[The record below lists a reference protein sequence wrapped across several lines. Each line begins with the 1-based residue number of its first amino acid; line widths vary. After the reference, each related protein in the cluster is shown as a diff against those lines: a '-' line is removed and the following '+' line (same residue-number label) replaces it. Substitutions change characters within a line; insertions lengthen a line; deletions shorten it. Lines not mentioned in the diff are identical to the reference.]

1 MAPVA
6 VSEPSM
12 ADRKTIL
19 VVGLG
24 MVGIAFIEKILA
36 LDDENRYRIVTC
48 GEETHLAY
56 NRVALTEYFQH
67 RSVEE
72 LYLNSPAWY
81 AEQDPERF
89 TFHVGEQVT
98 KLDHQAQCATTSK
111 HRIIPYD
118 VCVLA
123 TGSEASVP
131 PYITP
136 ETSPKTRGIFVYR
149 SIADLDAMLAYSD
162 RPNVMKAVVVGGGLL
177 GLEAAK
183 ALYDLPA
190 IPDVAIIN
198 RQAYPLSRQLDSEAG
213 EMVLRKIEGMGV
225 KVITKVNVANITT
238 KKIPETEIES
248 DGKSEVMT
256 GFDLVDGTHVECDL
270 AVFAIGIKSRDDLA
284 RSANI
289 ECHSRGGVIVND
301 DLSTSAP
308 NVYAIGECTSW
319 KGNTYGLIAP
329 GVEMADILSFNL
341 TQTHNGTHKPRK
353 MNDPDLST
361 KLKLM
366 GVDVASFGDFFADK
380 RMQERMKAEESES
393 KVKEISQEESNG
405 KPPVW
410 ELNTSNAPSLKVENG
425 NRVSLTS
432 NGAKSSNGKRIHRH
446 RNMRDEPIKCLTYKD
461 PFSSVYK
468 KYIFSANGKYLLGGM
483 MIGDTSDYVKLVA
496 IVKKK
501 KALDVPPS
509 QFIIGASKG
518 GDEDGADLDD
528 DTQICSCHNVTKGQV
543 VDAVKNGVDNIGDIK
558 LKTKAGTGC
567 GGCIPLVTNIFKAEM
582 KKAGKETNNNLCVH
596 FPMSRTDLFNI
607 VKIKQLKTFNEIA
620 AVVSPIPKCVGC
632 ETCKPAIGSIL
643 SSLYNEHVMDPP
655 HHQLQDTNDRYLAN
669 IQRNGTFSVIPRVA
683 GGEVSSSQAK
693 GGGADDQGMATD
705 YAGRTHYNL
714 YTKIT
719 GGQRIDMFGAQK
731 QDLPDIWEEL
741 VNAGFES
748 GHAYGKSLRTVKS
761 CVGTSWCRYGVG
773 DSVGLAIQLEER
785 YKGVRSPHKIKG
797 GVSGCIREC
806 AEAQSKDFGLI
817 ATDKGWNV
825 YLAGNGGSNPRHATL
840 FATDVPP
847 SKVVRIIDRFLMF
860 YIRTAD
866 KLMRTA
872 RWIEQ
877 FEGGI
882 EKLKKIIL
890 EDELGVCADL
900 DREMD
905 ALVGTYQCEWTTVV
919 KNPERRKQFRQ
930 FINSDERQSQIEPII
945 ERGQTRPAD
954 WPKEFPPVKFNESD
968 IPSPKSQWSWQPLAK
983 TSDMRPT
990 PAGTTSAVAKYGDTQ
1005 IAIFHVPGRGY
1016 FATQQMCPHK
1026 RAFVLDHGIVGD
1038 DANGNLYVSCPLHK
1052 RNYGLKGGNCSSDPE
1067 MKILTFD
1074 AREEDGVISVLL
1086 PDSDALDSVIGTS
1099 KWMVRQ
1105 ATAQVYGKGSAGMIE
1120 IIGPDGRVA
1129 PEIAKAA
1136 CAGGSSCGD
1145 SKLEW

>member
-6 VSEPSM
+6 VYEQSPT
-12 ADRKTIL
+12 DRKTIL

-36 LDDENRYRIVTC
+36 LDEEKRYRIVTC
-48 GEETHLAY
+48 GEERHLAY

-98 KLDHQAQCATTSK
+98 KLDYHAQCAKTSK
-111 HRIIPYD
+111 NRIIPYD
-118 VCVLA
+118 LCILA
-123 TGSEASVP
+123 TGSEASLP
-131 PYITP
+131 PYVTP

-162 RPNVMKAVVVGGGLL
+162 RPEVKKAVVVGGGLL

-225 KVITKVNVANITT
+225 KVITKVNVTNITT
-238 KKIPETEIES
+238 EKIPEAEIEY

-256 GFDLVDGTHVECDL
+256 GFDLADGTRVECDL

-289 ECHSRGGVIVND
+289 ECHPRGGVIVND

-341 TQTHNGTHKPRK
+341 TQTYNGAHKPRK

-366 GVDVASFGDFFADK
+366 GVDVASFGDFFADQ
-380 RMQERMKAEESES
+380 RMQERMKAEEVEKD
-393 KVKEISQEESNG
+393 KVKQTARSESNG
-405 KPPVW
+405 KAPVW
-410 ELNTSNAPSLKVENG
+410 ELSTSNTPSLKVENG
-425 NRVSLTS
+425 DRVSLAS
-432 NGAKSSNGKRIHRH
+432 NGNQKPANGRRIHRH

-468 KYIFSANGKYLLGGM
+468 KYIFSADGKYLLGGM

-509 QFIIGASKG
+509 QFIVGASKG
-518 GDEDGADLDD
+518 GDDDGADLDD

-596 FPMSRTDLFNI
+596 FPMSRTDLFNV
-607 VKIKQLKTFNEIA
+607 VKIKQLKTFNEIVDA
-620 AVVSPIPKCVGC
+620 ISPIPKCVGC
-632 ETCKPAIGSIL
+632 ETCKPVIGSIL
-643 SSLYNEHVMDPP
+643 SSLYNEHIMDAP

-683 GGEVSSSQAK
+683 GGEITPDGLIVIGQIAK
-693 GGGADDQGMATD
+693 K
-705 YAGRTHYNL
+705 YNL

-731 QDLPDIWEEL
+731 QDLPDIWEQL
-741 VNAGFES
+741 VDAGFES

-761 CVGTSWCRYGVG
+761 CVGTTWCRYGVG

-817 ATDKGWNV
+817 ATDKGWNI
-825 YLAGNGGSNPRHATL
+825 YLAGNGGSTPRHATL

-877 FEGGI
+877 FEGGV

-890 EDELGVCADL
+890 DDELGICADL

-930 FINSDERQSQIEPII
+930 FVNSDERQPQIEPIV

-968 IPSPKSQWSWQPLAK
+968 ISSPKSQWTWQPLVK
-983 TSDMRPT
+983 TSDMNPT
-990 PAGTTSAVAKYGDTQ
+990 SAGTTSAVAKYGDTQ
-1005 IAIFHVPGRGY
+1005 LAIFNVPGRGY

-1026 RAFVLDHGIVGD
+1026 RAFVLDHGIIGD
-1038 DANGNLYVSCPLHK
+1038 DANGNLHVSCPLHK
-1052 RNYGLKGGNCSSDPE
+1052 RNFGLKGGNCSNDPE

-1074 AREEDGVISVLL
+1074 AQEKDGMISVLL

-1129 PEIAKAA
+1129 PEIPQAG
-1136 CAGGSSCGD
+1136 CVGGSSCGD

>member
-6 VSEPSM
+6 FEDVPVM
-12 ADRKTIL
+12 DRKTIV

-24 MVGIAFIEKILA
+24 MVGIAFIEKMLA
-36 LDDENRYRIVTC
+36 LDEQKRYRIVTC
-48 GEETHLAY
+48 GEEVHLAY
-56 NRVALTEYFQH
+56 N
-67 RSVEE
+67 
-72 LYLNSPAWY
+72 
-81 AEQDPERF
+81 
-89 TFHVGEQVT
+89 
-98 KLDHQAQCATTSK
+98 
-111 HRIIPYD
+111 
-118 VCVLA
+118 
-123 TGSEASVP
+123 
-131 PYITP
+131 
-136 ETSPKTRGIFVYR
+136 RGIFVYR
-149 SIADLDAMLAYSD
+149 NIADLDAMLAFSE
-162 RPNVMKAVVVGGGLL
+162 RPEVTKAVVVGGGLL

-190 IPDVAIIN
+190 VPDVSIVN
-198 RQAYPLSRQLDSEAG
+198 RQAFPLSRQLDGEAG
-213 EMVLRKIEGMGV
+213 EMVLRKIEAMGV
-225 KVITKVNVANITT
+225 RVYTRVNVTAITT
-238 KKIPETEIES
+238 EKLPPNKVES
-248 DGKSEVMT
+248 DGRTELFT
-256 GFDLVDGTHVECDL
+256 GFDLNDGTHIAADM

-284 RSANI
+284 RSAGI
-289 ECHSRGGVIVND
+289 ECHAKGGIIVND
-301 DLSTSAP
+301 DLSCSVS

-329 GVEMADILSFNL
+329 GVEMADILAFNL
-341 TQTHNGTHKPRK
+341 TQTQEGQHKPRK

-366 GVDVASFGDFFADK
+366 GVDVASFGDFFADQ
-380 RMQERMKAEESES
+380 RMRDRVKAEETE
-393 KVKEISQEESNG
+393 KDRAAEAQR
-405 KPPVW
+405 KPPLW
-410 ELNTSNAPSLKVENG
+410 EVNTGGATSLRTES
-425 NRVSLTS
+425 RVALDKK
-432 NGAKSSNGKRIHRH
+432 GPEKKPHRH
-446 RNMRDEPIKCLTYKD
+446 RNLRDEPIKCLTYKD
-461 PFSSVYK
+461 PFASVYK
-468 KYIFSANGKYLLGGM
+468 KYIFSADGKYLLGGM

-501 KALDVPPS
+501 KMLDVPPS
-509 QFIIGASKG
+509 QFIVGSAKG
-518 GDEDGADLDD
+518 GGEDDGADLDD

-543 VDAVKNGVDNIGDIK
+543 VDCVKSGIDNLGDIK

-567 GGCIPLVTNIFKAEM
+567 GGCLPLVTNIFKAEM

-596 FPMSRTDLFNI
+596 FPMSRADLFNV
-607 VKIKQLKTFNEIA
+607 VKVKQLKTFNEIVA
-620 AVVSPIPKCVGC
+620 AVSPNKDSVGC

-643 SSLYNEHVMDPP
+643 SSLYNEHVMDAP

-683 GGEVSSSQAK
+683 GGEITPEGLIVIGQVAK
-693 GGGADDQGMATD
+693 KYG
-705 YAGRTHYNL
+705 L

-761 CVGTSWCRYGVG
+761 CVGTTWCRYGVG
-773 DSVGLAIQLEER
+773 DSVGLAVQLEER

-817 ATDKGWNV
+817 ATDKGWNI

-890 EDELGVCADL
+890 EDELGICADL

-919 KNPERRKQFRQ
+919 KDAERRKQFRQ
-930 FINSDERQSQIEPII
+930 FVNTDERQPQIEHIV
-945 ERGQTRPAD
+945 ERGQQRPAD
-954 WPKEFPPVKFNESD
+954 WPKAFPPIKFNQSD
-968 IPSPKSQWSWQPLAK
+968 IVTPKDQWKWIPLAK
-983 TSDMRPT
+983 TTDLKPT
-990 PAGTTSAVAKYGDTQ
+990 NEGTTSAVAKYGDTQ
-1005 IAIFHVPGRGY
+1005 IAIFNVPKRGY
-1016 FATQQMCPHK
+1016 FASQQMCPHR
-1026 RAFVLDHGIVGD
+1026 RAFVLDHGLV
-1038 DANGNLYVSCPLHK
+1038 
-1052 RNYGLKGGNCSSDPE
+1052 
-1067 MKILTFD
+1067 
-1074 AREEDGVISVLL
+1074 
-1086 PDSDALDSVIGTS
+1086 
-1099 KWMVRQ
+1099 
-1105 ATAQVYGKGSAGMIE
+1105 
-1120 IIGPDGRVA
+1120 
-1129 PEIAKAA
+1129 
-1136 CAGGSSCGD
+1136 
-1145 SKLEW
+1145 

>member
-6 VSEPSM
+6 VSELPPM
-12 ADRKTIL
+12 EQRTIL

-24 MVGIAFIEKILA
+24 MVGIAFIEKMLA
-36 LDDENRYRIVTC
+36 LDEEKRYRIVTC
-48 GEETHLAY
+48 GEEVHLAY

-89 TFHVGEQVT
+89 TFYVGEQVT

-111 HRIIPYD
+111 NRTIPYD
-118 VCVLA
+118 LCVLA
-123 TGSEASVP
+123 TGSEASLP

-136 ETSPKTRGIFVYR
+136 ETTLKTRGIFVYR
-149 SIADLDAMLAYSD
+149 SIADLDAMLAYSE
-162 RPNVMKAVVVGGGLL
+162 RPKVSKAVVVGGGLL

-213 EMVLRKIEGMGV
+213 EMVLRRIEGMGV
-225 KVITKVNVANITT
+225 KVITKVNVTNITT
-238 KKIPETEIES
+238 ESILESEVES
-248 DGKSEVMT
+248 DGRIEVMT
-256 GFDLVDGTHVECDL
+256 GFDLADGTHVECDL

-284 RSANI
+284 RAALI
-289 ECHSRGGVIVND
+289 DCHPRRGVLVND

-341 TQTHNGTHKPRK
+341 TQTHNGAHKPRK

-380 RMQERMKAEESES
+380 RMQERMKAEEAEKEKAKDTGRGES
-393 KVKEISQEESNG
+393 IR

-410 ELNTSNAPSLKVENG
+410 ELNTSDAPSLKVENG
-425 NRVSLTS
+425 NGVPLVTNGDRKQTTGRRV
-432 NGAKSSNGKRIHRH
+432 HRH
-446 RNMRDEPIKCLTYKD
+446 RNLRDEPIKCLTYKD

-468 KYIFSANGKYLLGGM
+468 KYIFSADGKYLLGGM

-501 KALDVPPS
+501 KLLDVPPS

-518 GDEDGADLDD
+518 GDDDGADLDD

-543 VDAVKNGVDNIGDIK
+543 VDAVKNGIDNIGDIK
-558 LKTKAGTGC
+558 LKTKAGTVWQGC

-582 KKAGKETNNNLCVH
+582 KKAGKETNNNLCAH
-596 FPMSRTDLFNI
+596 FPMSRVDLFNVI
-607 VKIKQLKTFNEIA
+607 KVKQLKTFNEISA
-620 AVVSPIPKCVGC
+620 TISPIPNCVGC
-632 ETCKPAIGSIL
+632 EICKPAIGSIL
-643 SSLYNEHVMDPP
+643 SSLYNELVMDAP
-655 HHQLQDTNDRYLAN
+655 HHQLQDTNDRFLAN

-683 GGEVSSSQAK
+683 GGEITPDGLIVIGQLAK
-693 GGGADDQGMATD
+693 K
-705 YAGRTHYNL
+705 YNL

-761 CVGTSWCRYGVG
+761 CVGTTWCRYGVG

-817 ATDKGWNV
+817 ATDKGWNI
-825 YLAGNGGSNPRHATL
+825 YLAGNGGSNPRHASL

-890 EDELGVCADL
+890 NDELGICADL

-905 ALVGTYQCEWTTVV
+905 ALVGTYQCEWTEVV

-930 FINSDERQSQIEPII
+930 FVNSDERQAQIEPIV

-954 WPKEFPPVKFNESD
+954 WPKSFPPVKFNESD
-968 IPSPKSQWSWQPLAK
+968 IHAPKAQWTWRPLAK
-983 TSDMRPT
+983 TSEMRPT
-990 PAGTTSAVAKYGDTQ
+990 SAGTTSAVAKYGDTQ
-1005 IAIFHVPGRGY
+1005 IAIFNVPERGY

-1052 RNYGLKGGNCSSDPE
+1052 RNFGLKGGNCSNDPE

-1074 AREEDGVISVLL
+1074 AKEEEGVISVLL
-1086 PDSDALDSVIGTS
+1086 PDCDALDAVIGTS
-1099 KWMVRQ
+1099 KWMIRQ
-1105 ATAQVYGKGSAGMIE
+1105 ATAEAYGKGSAGMIE

-1129 PEIAKAA
+1129 PEVAESA
-1136 CAGGSSCGD
+1136 CATGSGCGD
-1145 SKLEW
+1145 SRLEW

>member
-1 MAPVA
+1 MATTA
-6 VSEPSM
+6 VDGVSDM
-12 ADRKTIL
+12 DHKTIM

-24 MVGIAFIEKILA
+24 MVGIAFIEKMLA
-36 LDDENRYRIVTC
+36 LDEKKRYRIVTC

-56 NRVALTEYFQH
+56 NRVALTDQH

-72 LYLNSPAWY
+72 LYLNTPAWY
-81 AEQDPERF
+81 AQQDPDRF
-89 TFHVGEQVT
+89 IFHVGEQVT
-98 KLDHQAQCATTSK
+98 KLDHENQCVKTSK
-111 HRIIPYD
+111 GRVIPYD
-118 VCVLA
+118 ICVLA
-123 TGSEASVP
+123 TGSEASLP
-131 PYITP
+131 PYVTP
-136 ETSPKTRGIFVYR
+136 YLTPRTRGIFVYR
-149 SIADLDAMLAYSD
+149 NIADLDAMLAYSD
-162 RPNVMKAVVVGGGLL
+162 RPEVTKAVVVGGGLL

-190 IPDVAIIN
+190 VPDVSIIN
-198 RQAYPLSRQLDSEAG
+198 RQAFPLSRQLDGEAG

-225 KVITKVNVANITT
+225 RVYTKVNVMAITT
-238 KKIPETEIES
+238 EKVPANKVES
-248 DGKSEVMT
+248 DGRTEMFT
-256 GFDLVDGTHVECDL
+256 GFELSDGTHIAADM
-270 AVFAIGIKSRDDLA
+270 AVFAIGIRSRDDLA
-284 RSANI
+284 KSAGI
-289 ECHSRGGVIVND
+289 SCHAKGGVIVND
-301 DLSTSAP
+301 DLSCSVP
-308 NVYAIGECTSW
+308 SVYAIGECTSW

-329 GVEMADILSFNL
+329 GVEMADILAFNL
-341 TQTHNGTHKPRK
+341 TQTLEGEHKPRK

-366 GVDVASFGDFFADK
+366 GVDVASFGDFFADQ
-380 RMQERMKAEESES
+380 RMRDR
-393 KVKEISQEESNG
+393 I
-405 KPPVW
+405 
-410 ELNTSNAPSLKVENG
+410 KVEEAEKECAASSKPALWEG
-425 NRVSLTS
+425 FRKG
-432 NGAKSSNGKRIHRH
+432 NGAEAKKAHRH
-446 RNMRDEPIKCLTYKD
+446 RNLRDEPIKCLTYKD
-461 PFSSVYK
+461 PFASVYK
-468 KYIFSANGKYLLGGM
+468 KYIFSADGKYLLGGM

-509 QFIIGASKG
+509 QFIVGSAKDE
-518 GDEDGADLDD
+518 GDDDGADLDD

-543 VDAVKNGVDNIGDIK
+543 VDCVKSGIDTVGDIK

-567 GGCIPLVTNIFKAEM
+567 GGCLPLVTNIFKAEM

-596 FPMSRTDLFNI
+596 FPMSRADLFNI
-607 VKIKQLKTFNEIA
+607 VKVKQLKTFNEIVA
-620 AVVSPIPKCVGC
+620 AASPNKNSVGC

-643 SSLYNEHVMDPP
+643 SSLYNEHVMNAP

-669 IQRNGTFSVIPRVA
+669 IQRNGTFSVIPRVS
-683 GGEVSSSQAK
+683 GGEITPEGLIVIGQVAK
-693 GGGADDQGMATD
+693 RYG
-705 YAGRTHYNL
+705 L

-741 VNAGFES
+741 INAGFES

-761 CVGTSWCRYGVG
+761 CVGTTWCRYGVG
-773 DSVGLAIQLEER
+773 DSVGLAVQLEER

-825 YLAGNGGSNPRHATL
+825 YLAGNGGSNPRHGTL

-882 EKLKKIIL
+882 EKLKKVIL
-890 EDELGVCADL
+890 DDELGICADL
-900 DREMD
+900 DSEMD

-919 KNPERRKQFRQ
+919 KDPERRKEFRQ
-930 FINSDERQSQIEPII
+930 FVNTDERQPQIEPII
-945 ERGQTRPAD
+945 ERGQQRPAD
-954 WPKEFPPVKFNESD
+954 WPKAFPAIKFNESD
-968 IPSPKSQWSWQPLAK
+968 IATPKEQWQWIPLAK
-983 TSDMRPT
+983 TSDLRPT
-990 PAGTTSAVAKYGDTQ
+990 NEGTTSAVAKYGDTQ
-1005 IAIFHVPGRGY
+1005 IAIFSVPNRGY
-1016 FATQQMCPHK
+1016 FASQQMCPHR
-1026 RAFVLDHGIVGD
+1026 RAFVLDHGLVGD

-1052 RNYGLKGGNCSSDPE
+1052 RNYQLRGGECNNDPE

-1074 AREEDGVISVLL
+1074 AKEEEGQIFVSL
-1086 PDSDALDSVIGTS
+1086 PNPDELDAVIGTS

-1105 ATAQVYGKGSAGMIE
+1105 ATAEAYGKGSAGMIE
-1120 IIGPDGRVA
+1120 IVGPDGRVA
-1129 PEIAKAA
+1129 PESAKAA
-1136 CAGGSSCGD
+1136 CGGGQSGCGN
-1145 SKLEW
+1145 SRLEW

>member
-6 VSEPSM
+6 VSEISPM
-12 ADRKTIL
+12 DRKTIL

-24 MVGIAFIEKILA
+24 MVGMAFIEKMLA
-36 LDDENRYRIVTC
+36 LDEEKRYRIVTC

-89 TFHVGEQVT
+89 TFYVGEQVT
-98 KLDHQAQCATTSK
+98 KLDHQAHCATTSK
-111 HRIIPYD
+111 NRTIPYD
-118 VCVLA
+118 LCVLA
-123 TGSEASVP
+123 TGSEASLP
-131 PYITP
+131 PYLTP
-136 ETSPKTRGIFVYR
+136 EVTPNTRGIFVYR

-162 RPNVMKAVVVGGGLL
+162 RPKVNKAVVIGGGLL

-225 KVITKVNVANITT
+225 KVFTKVNVTSITT
-238 KKIPETEIES
+238 DEIPEAEVES
-248 DGKSEVMT
+248 DGRTEVIT
-256 GFDLVDGTHVECDL
+256 GFDLADGTHVECDL

-284 RSANI
+284 RTANI
-289 ECHSRGGVIVND
+289 ECHPRGGVIIND

-341 TQTHNGTHKPRK
+341 TQTHDGAHKPRK

-380 RMQERMKAEESES
+380 RMQERMKAEEAE
-393 KVKEISQEESNG
+393 KEKAKDVARGANE

-410 ELNTSNAPSLKVENG
+410 ELNTTNAPSLKVENG
-425 NRVSLTS
+425 NRVSLAA
-432 NGAKSSNGKRIHRH
+432 NGDKKSTAGRRIHRH
-446 RNMRDEPIKCLTYKD
+446 RNLRDEPIKCLTYKD
-461 PFSSVYK
+461 PFASVYK
-468 KYIFSANGKYLLGGM
+468 KYIFSADGKYLLGGM

-518 GDEDGADLDD
+518 GDDDGADLDD

-558 LKTKAGTGC
+558 LKTKAGTG
-567 GGCIPLVTNIFKAEM
+567 G
-582 KKAGKETNNNLCVH
+582 
-596 FPMSRTDLFNI
+596 
-607 VKIKQLKTFNEIA
+607 IKQLKTFNEIA
-620 AVVSPIPKCVGC
+620 AAISAIPKCVGC
-632 ETCKPAIGSIL
+632 EICKPAIGSIL
-643 SSLYNEHVMDPP
+643 SSLYNEPVMDAP

-669 IQRNGTFSVIPRVA
+669 IQRNGTFSVVPRVA
-683 GGEVSSSQAK
+683 GGEITPDGLIVIGQIAK
-693 GGGADDQGMATD
+693 K
-705 YAGRTHYNL
+705 YNL

-741 VNAGFES
+741 VDAGFES

-761 CVGTSWCRYGVG
+761 CVGTTWCRYGVG

-817 ATDKGWNV
+817 ATDKGWNI

-877 FEGGI
+877 FDGGV

-890 EDELGVCADL
+890 DDELGICTDL

-905 ALVGTYQCEWTTVV
+905 ALVGTYQCEWTEVV

-930 FINSDERQSQIEPII
+930 FVNSNERQPQIEPII
-945 ERGQTRPAD
+945 QRGQTRPAD
-954 WPKEFPPVKFNESD
+954 WPKSFPPVKFNESD
-968 IPSPKSQWSWQPLAK
+968 ISSPKSQWTWQPLAK
-983 TSDMRPT
+983 ISDMRPT
-990 PAGTTSAVAKYGDTQ
+990 SAGTTSAVAKYGDTQ
-1005 IAIFHVPGRGY
+1005 IAIFNVPGKGY
-1016 FATQQMCPHK
+1016 FASQQMCPHK

-1038 DANGNLYVSCPLHK
+1038 DVNGNVYVSCPLHK
-1052 RNYGLKGGNCSSDPE
+1052 RNFGLKGGDCSNDPE

-1074 AREEDGVISVLL
+1074 AKEEEGVISVLL
-1086 PDSDALDSVIGTS
+1086 PDSDALDSIIGTS

-1105 ATAQVYGKGSAGMIE
+1105 ATAEAYGKGSAGMIE
-1120 IIGPDGRVA
+1120 IVGPDGRVA
-1129 PEIAKAA
+1129 PEV
-1136 CAGGSSCGD
+1136 
-1145 SKLEW
+1145 SKTA

>member
-1 MAPVA
+1 MGLAQYKCLGIPSIESSHETLLSTSPRDTLRMAPTA
-6 VSEPSM
+6 VSEIPSM
-12 ADRKTIL
+12 DRTTIL

-24 MVGIAFIEKILA
+24 MVGIAFIEKMLA
-36 LDDENRYRIVTC
+36 LDEEKRYRIVTC
-48 GEETHLAY
+48 GEEEHLAY

-81 AEQDPERF
+81 AQQDPERF
-89 TFHVGEQVT
+89 TFYVGEQVT
-98 KLDHQAQCATTSK
+98 RLDHQAQCATTSK
-111 HRIIPYD
+111 NRTIPYD
-118 VCVLA
+118 LCVLA
-123 TGSEASVP
+123 TGSEASLP

-136 ETSPKTRGIFVYR
+136 DTTPKTRGIFVYR

-162 RPNVMKAVVVGGGLL
+162 RPSVSKAVVVGGGLL

-183 ALYDLPA
+183 ALYDLPG

-225 KVITKVNVANITT
+225 KVITKVNVTNITT
-238 KKIPETEIES
+238 ESIPGAEVEN
-248 DGKSEVMT
+248 DGRTEVMT
-256 GFDLVDGTHVECDL
+256 GFDLADGTHLACDL

-284 RSANI
+284 RAANI
-289 ECHSRGGVIVND
+289 DCHPRGGVLVND

-341 TQTHNGTHKPRK
+341 TQTHNGAHKPRK

-380 RMQERMKAEESES
+380 RMQERLKADELEKEM
-393 KVKEISQEESNG
+393 VKDSGRGGSLLQ

-410 ELNTSNAPSLKVENG
+410 KLNTSDAPSLKVENG
-425 NRVSLTS
+425 NGVPLMT
-432 NGAKSSNGKRIHRH
+432 NGDKKQTHGRRIHRH
-446 RNMRDEPIKCLTYKD
+446 RNLRDEPIKCLTYKD

-468 KYIFSANGKYLLGGM
+468 KYIFSADGKYLLGGM

-509 QFIIGASKG
+509 QFIVGASKG
-518 GDEDGADLDD
+518 GEDDGVDLDD

-543 VDAVKNGVDNIGDIK
+543 VEAVKNGVDNIGDIK
-558 LKTKAGTGC
+558 LKTKAGTVWEGC

-582 KKAGKETNNNLCVH
+582 KKAGKETNNNLCAH
-596 FPMSRTDLFNI
+596 FPMSRVDLFNI
-607 VKIKQLKTFNEIA
+607 IKIKKLKTFNEIA
-620 AVVSPIPKCVGC
+620 ASVSPIPECVGC
-632 ETCKPAIGSIL
+632 EICKPAIGSIL
-643 SSLYNEHVMDPP
+643 SSLYNEPVMDPS
-655 HHQLQDTNDRYLAN
+655 HHPLQDTNDRYLAN
-669 IQRNGTFSVIPRVA
+669 IQRNGTFSVVPRVA
-683 GGEVSSSQAK
+683 GGEITPDGLIVIGQVAK
-693 GGGADDQGMATD
+693 K
-705 YAGRTHYNL
+705 YNL

-761 CVGTSWCRYGVG
+761 CVGTTWCRYGVG

-785 YKGVRSPHKIKG
+785 YKGVRSPHKFKG

-817 ATDKGWNV
+817 ATDKGWNI
-825 YLAGNGGSNPRHATL
+825 YLAGNGGSNPRHGSL

-847 SKVVRIIDRFLMF
+847 SKVVRILDRFLMF

-890 EDELGVCADL
+890 DDELGICADL

-905 ALVGTYQCEWTTVV
+905 SLVGTYQCEWTDVV

-930 FINSDERQSQIEPII
+930 FINSDERQAPVEPII

-954 WPKEFPPVKFNESD
+954 W
-968 IPSPKSQWSWQPLAK
+968 
-983 TSDMRPT
+983 
-990 PAGTTSAVAKYGDTQ
+990 
-1005 IAIFHVPGRGY
+1005 
-1016 FATQQMCPHK
+1016 
-1026 RAFVLDHGIVGD
+1026 
-1038 DANGNLYVSCPLHK
+1038 
-1052 RNYGLKGGNCSSDPE
+1052 
-1067 MKILTFD
+1067 
-1074 AREEDGVISVLL
+1074 
-1086 PDSDALDSVIGTS
+1086 
-1099 KWMVRQ
+1099 
-1105 ATAQVYGKGSAGMIE
+1105 
-1120 IIGPDGRVA
+1120 
-1129 PEIAKAA
+1129 
-1136 CAGGSSCGD
+1136 
-1145 SKLEW
+1145 

>member
-6 VSEPSM
+6 VSETSPM
-12 ADRKTIL
+12 DRKTIL

-24 MVGIAFIEKILA
+24 MVGIAFIEKMLA
-36 LDDENRYRIVTC
+36 LDEEKRYRMITC

-89 TFHVGEQVT
+89 IFYVGEQVI
-98 KLDHQAQCATTSK
+98 KLDHQSQCATTSK
-111 HRIIPYD
+111 NRTIPYD
-118 VCVLA
+118 LCVLA
-123 TGSEASVP
+123 TGSEASLP

-136 ETSPKTRGIFVYR
+136 EATPRTRGIFVYR

-162 RPNVMKAVVVGGGLL
+162 RPNINKAVVVGGGLL

-225 KVITKVNVANITT
+225 KVITKVNIINITT
-238 KKIPETEIES
+238 ESIPKADVES
-248 DGKSEVMT
+248 DGMTEVMT
-256 GFDLVDGTHVECDL
+256 GFDLADGTHVECDL

-284 RSANI
+284 RAASI
-289 ECHSRGGVIVND
+289 ECHSRRGIIIKD

-341 TQTHNGTHKPRK
+341 TQTHYGAHKPRK

-380 RMQERMKAEESES
+380 RMQERMKAEETE
-393 KVKEISQEESNG
+393 KEKPQEFASRG
-405 KPPVW
+405 LVRKAPVW
-410 ELNTSNAPSLKVENG
+410 DLNTSDTPSLKVENG
-425 NRVSLTS
+425 NRVFLSA
-432 NGAKSSNGKRIHRH
+432 NGEGKQAIGRRTHRH
-446 RNMRDEPIKCLTYKD
+446 RNLRDEPIKCLTYKD
-461 PFSSVYK
+461 PFASVYK
-468 KYIFSANGKYLLGGM
+468 KYIFSADGKYLLGGM

-501 KALDVPPS
+501 KALDIPPA
-509 QFIIGASKG
+509 QFIIGASKD
-518 GDEDGADLDD
+518 GDDDGADLDD

-543 VDAVKNGVDNIGDIK
+543 VEAVKNGVDNIGDIK

-596 FPMSRTDLFNI
+596 FPLSRVDLFNVI
-607 VKIKQLKTFNEIA
+607 KVKQLKTFNEIA
-620 AVVSPIPKCVGC
+620 SAVSPIPKCVGC
-632 ETCKPAIGSIL
+632 EICKPAIGSIL
-643 SSLYNEHVMDPP
+643 SSLYNEPVMAAP

-669 IQRNGTFSVIPRVA
+669 IQRNGTFSVVPRVA
-683 GGEVSSSQAK
+683 GGEITPDGLIVIGQIAK
-693 GGGADDQGMATD
+693 
-705 YAGRTHYNL
+705 RYNL

-731 QDLPDIWEEL
+731 QDLPDIWEAL
-741 VNAGFES
+741 VDAGFES

-761 CVGTSWCRYGVG
+761 CVGTTWCRYGVG

-817 ATDKGWNV
+817 ATDKGWNI
-825 YLAGNGGSNPRHATL
+825 YLAGNGGSNPRHASL

-890 EDELGVCADL
+890 DDELGICADL
-900 DREMD
+900 DGEMD
-905 ALVGTYQCEWTTVV
+905 SLVGTYQCEWTEVV

-930 FINSDERQSQIEPII
+930 FVNSDQRQAQIEPIV

-954 WPKEFPPVKFNESD
+954 
-968 IPSPKSQWSWQPLAK
+968 
-983 TSDMRPT
+983 
-990 PAGTTSAVAKYGDTQ
+990 
-1005 IAIFHVPGRGY
+1005 
-1016 FATQQMCPHK
+1016 
-1026 RAFVLDHGIVGD
+1026 
-1038 DANGNLYVSCPLHK
+1038 
-1052 RNYGLKGGNCSSDPE
+1052 
-1067 MKILTFD
+1067 
-1074 AREEDGVISVLL
+1074 
-1086 PDSDALDSVIGTS
+1086 
-1099 KWMVRQ
+1099 
-1105 ATAQVYGKGSAGMIE
+1105 
-1120 IIGPDGRVA
+1120 
-1129 PEIAKAA
+1129 
-1136 CAGGSSCGD
+1136 
-1145 SKLEW
+1145 

>member
-6 VSEPSM
+6 VYEQSPT
-12 ADRKTIL
+12 DRKTIL

-36 LDDENRYRIVTC
+36 LDEEKRYRIVTC
-48 GEETHLAY
+48 GEERHLAY

-98 KLDHQAQCATTSK
+98 KLDYHAQCAKTSK
-111 HRIIPYD
+111 NRIIPYD
-118 VCVLA
+118 LCILA
-123 TGSEASVP
+123 TGSEASLP
-131 PYITP
+131 PYVTP

-162 RPNVMKAVVVGGGLL
+162 RPEVKKAVVVGGGLL

-225 KVITKVNVANITT
+225 KVITKVNVTNITT
-238 KKIPETEIES
+238 EKIPEAEIEY

-256 GFDLVDGTHVECDL
+256 GFDLADGTRVECDL

-289 ECHSRGGVIVND
+289 ECHPRGGVIVND

-341 TQTHNGTHKPRK
+341 TQTYNGAHKPRK

-366 GVDVASFGDFFADK
+366 GVDVASFGDFFADQ
-380 RMQERMKAEESES
+380 RMQERMKAEEVEKD
-393 KVKEISQEESNG
+393 KVKQTARSESNG
-405 KPPVW
+405 KAPVW
-410 ELNTSNAPSLKVENG
+410 ELNTSNTPSLKVENG
-425 NRVSLTS
+425 DRVSLAS
-432 NGAKSSNGKRIHRH
+432 NGNQKPANGRRIHRH

-468 KYIFSANGKYLLGGM
+468 KYIFSADGKYLLGGM

-509 QFIIGASKG
+509 QFIVGASKG
-518 GDEDGADLDD
+518 GDDDGADLDD

-596 FPMSRTDLFNI
+596 FPMSRTDLFNV
-607 VKIKQLKTFNEIA
+607 VKIKQLKTFNEIVDA
-620 AVVSPIPKCVGC
+620 ISPIPKCVGC
-632 ETCKPAIGSIL
+632 ETCKPVVGSIL
-643 SSLYNEHVMDPP
+643 SSLYNEHIMDAP

-683 GGEVSSSQAK
+683 GGEITPDGLIVIGQIAK
-693 GGGADDQGMATD
+693 K
-705 YAGRTHYNL
+705 YNL

-731 QDLPDIWEEL
+731 QDLPDIWEQL
-741 VNAGFES
+741 VDAGFES

-761 CVGTSWCRYGVG
+761 CVGTTWCRYGVG

-817 ATDKGWNV
+817 ATDKGWNI
-825 YLAGNGGSNPRHATL
+825 YLAGNGGSTPRHATL

-877 FEGGI
+877 FEGGV

-890 EDELGVCADL
+890 DDELGICADL

-930 FINSDERQSQIEPII
+930 FVNSVCFDH
-945 ERGQTRPAD
+945 
-954 WPKEFPPVKFNESD
+954 
-968 IPSPKSQWSWQPLAK
+968 
-983 TSDMRPT
+983 T
-990 PAGTTSAVAKYGDTQ
+990 PHL
-1005 IAIFHVPGRGY
+1005 I
-1016 FATQQMCPHK
+1016 
-1026 RAFVLDHGIVGD
+1026 
-1038 DANGNLYVSCPLHK
+1038 
-1052 RNYGLKGGNCSSDPE
+1052 
-1067 MKILTFD
+1067 
-1074 AREEDGVISVLL
+1074 
-1086 PDSDALDSVIGTS
+1086 
-1099 KWMVRQ
+1099 
-1105 ATAQVYGKGSAGMIE
+1105 
-1120 IIGPDGRVA
+1120 
-1129 PEIAKAA
+1129 
-1136 CAGGSSCGD
+1136 
-1145 SKLEW
+1145 KLEL

>member
-6 VSEPSM
+6 VSEFSPM
-12 ADRKTIL
+12 GRKTIL

-24 MVGIAFIEKILA
+24 MVGIAFIEKMLA
-36 LDDENRYRIVTC
+36 LDEEKRYRIVTC

-81 AEQDPERF
+81 AKQDPERF
-89 TFHVGEQVT
+89 TFYVGEQVT
-98 KLDHQAQCATTSK
+98 KLDHQAHCATTSK
-111 HRIIPYD
+111 NRTIPYD
-118 VCVLA
+118 LCILA
-123 TGSEASVP
+123 TGSEASLP

-136 ETSPKTRGIFVYR
+136 DTTPKTRGIFVYR

-162 RPNVMKAVVVGGGLL
+162 RPNVNKAVVVGGGLL

-225 KVITKVNVANITT
+225 KVITKVNVTNITT
-238 KKIPETEIES
+238 DKIPEGEVES
-248 DGKSEVMT
+248 DGRTEVMT
-256 GFDLVDGTHVECDL
+256 GFELADGTQVECDL
-270 AVFAIGIKSRDDLA
+270 AVFAIGIRSRDDLA
-284 RSANI
+284 RAANI
-289 ECHSRGGVIVND
+289 ECHPRGGVIIND

-341 TQTHNGTHKPRK
+341 TQTHNGAHKPRK

-380 RMQERMKAEESES
+380 RMQERMKAEEME
-393 KVKEISQEESNG
+393 KEKTKNTTRGEANG
-405 KPPVW
+405 KPPIW
-410 ELNTSNAPSLKVENG
+410 ELKTSNAPSLKVEGG
-425 NRVSLTS
+425 NRVSLTA
-432 NGAKSSNGKRIHRH
+432 NGDKKPGAGRKIHRH
-446 RNMRDEPIKCLTYKD
+446 RNLRDEPIKCLTYKD

-468 KYIFSANGKYLLGGM
+468 KYIFSADGKYLLGGM

-509 QFIIGASKG
+509 QFIIGANKG
-518 GDEDGADLDD
+518 GDDDGADLDD

-543 VDAVKNGVDNIGDIK
+543 VDAVKSGVDNIGDLK
-558 LKTKAGTGC
+558 LKTKAGTAWEGC

-582 KKAGKETNNNLCVH
+582 KKAGKETNNNLCAH
-596 FPMSRTDLFNI
+596 FPMSRVDLFNV

-620 AVVSPIPKCVGC
+620 AAISPTPTCVGC
-632 ETCKPAIGSIL
+632 EICKPAIGSIL
-643 SSLYNEHVMDPP
+643 SSLYNEPVMDAP

-669 IQRNGTFSVIPRVA
+669 IQRNGTFSVVPRVA
-683 GGEVSSSQAK
+683 GGEITPDGLIVIGQIAK
-693 GGGADDQGMATD
+693 K
-705 YAGRTHYNL
+705 YNL

-731 QDLPDIWEEL
+731 QDLPDIWEQL
-741 VNAGFES
+741 VDAGFES

-761 CVGTSWCRYGVG
+761 CVGTTWCRYGVG

-817 ATDKGWNV
+817 ATDKGWNI

-882 EKLKKIIL
+882 EKLKKIVL
-890 EDELGVCADL
+890 DDELGICADL

-905 ALVGTYQCEWTTVV
+905 ALVGTYQCEWTEVV
-919 KNPERRKQFRQ
+919 KNPERRQQFRQ
-930 FINSDERQSQIEPII
+930 FVNSDERQPQIEPII

-954 WPKEFPPVKFNESD
+954 WPKSFPPIKFNESD
-968 IPSPKSQWSWQPLAK
+968 VGSPKAQWTWQQLAK

-990 PAGTTSAVAKYGDTQ
+990 SAGTTSAVAKYGDTQ
-1005 IAIFHVPGRGY
+1005 IAVFHVPGRGY

-1052 RNYGLKGGNCSSDPE
+1052 RNFGLQGGNCSNDPE

-1074 AREEDGVISVLL
+1074 AKEEGGVISVLL
-1086 PDSDALDSVIGTS
+1086 PASDLLDAVIGTN

-1105 ATAQVYGKGSAGMIE
+1105 ATAGAYGKGSAGMIE

-1129 PEIAKAA
+1129 PEVTKSA
-1136 CAGGSSCGD
+1136 CAAGSTCGD
-1145 SKLEW
+1145 SRLEW

>member
-6 VSEPSM
+6 VSETPAM
-12 ADRKTIL
+12 DRKTIV

-24 MVGIAFIEKILA
+24 MVGIAFIEKMLA
-36 LDDENRYRIVTC
+36 LDEEKRYRIVTC
-48 GEETHLAY
+48 GEEIHLAY

-67 RSVEE
+67 RSVEQ

-89 TFHVGEQVT
+89 VFYTGEQVT
-98 KLDHQAQCATTSK
+98 SLDHGARRVTTSK
-111 HRIIPYD
+111 GRTING
-118 VCVLA
+118 V
-123 TGSEASVP
+123 
-131 PYITP
+131 
-136 ETSPKTRGIFVYR
+136 FVYR
-149 SIADLDAMLAYSD
+149 SIADLDSMLAYSE
-162 RPNVMKAVVVGGGLL
+162 RPNANKAVVIGGGLL

-190 IPDVAIIN
+190 IPDVAILN
-198 RQAYPLSRQLDSEAG
+198 RQAYPLSRQLDGEAG

-225 KVITKVNVANITT
+225 KVITKVDVSNVTT
-238 KKIPETEIES
+238 EKIPEDEIEAE
-248 DGKSEVMT
+248 GKTEVIT
-256 GFDLVDGTHVECDL
+256 GFDLTDGTRVECDL

-284 RSANI
+284 RSAGI
-289 ECHSRGGVIVND
+289 RCHARGGVIIND

-308 NVYAIGECTSW
+308 EVYAIGECTSW

-341 TQTHNGTHKPRK
+341 TQTHGGVHKPRK

-380 RMQERMKAEESES
+380 RMKERMKAEEAD
-393 KVKEISQEESNG
+393 KEKAREAAELDEVMP
-405 KPPVW
+405 KPSVW
-410 ELNTSNAPSLKVENG
+410 QLNTSAAPSLKVEG
-425 NRVSLTS
+425 SDRVPL
-432 NGAKSSNGKRIHRH
+432 SSNGDKKSTAGRRIHRH
-446 RNMRDEPIKCLTYKD
+446 RNLRDEPIKCLTYKD
-461 PFSSVYK
+461 PFASVYK
-468 KYIFSANGKYLLGGM
+468 KYIFSADGQYLLGGM

-501 KALDVPPS
+501 KQLDVPPA
-509 QFIIGASKG
+509 QFIIGAAKNG
-518 GDEDGADLDD
+518 GDDDGADLDD

-582 KKAGKETNNNLCVH
+582 KKAGKETNNNLCIH
-596 FPMSRTDLFNI
+596 FPMSRVDLFNV
-607 VKIKQLKTFNEIA
+607 VKIKKLKTFHEIA
-620 AVVSPIPKCVGC
+620 TTVSPIPNCVGC
-632 ETCKPAIGSIL
+632 EICKPAIGSIL

-669 IQRNGTFSVIPRVA
+669 IQRNGTFSVVPRVA
-683 GGEVSSSQAK
+683 GGEITPDGLIAIGQVAK
-693 GGGADDQGMATD
+693 KYG
-705 YAGRTHYNL
+705 L

-719 GGQRIDMFGAQK
+719 GGYVTPIANLPAQILTDKISQRIDLFGAQK

-741 VNAGFES
+741 VDAGFES

-761 CVGTSWCRYGVG
+761 CVGTTWCRYGVG
-773 DSVGLAIQLEER
+773 DSVGLAIQLEDR

-817 ATDKGWNV
+817 ATDKGWNI

-890 EDELGVCADL
+890 EDELGICADL
-900 DREMD
+900 DQEMD
-905 ALVGTYQCEWTTVV
+905 ALVGTYQCEWTAVV
-919 KNPERRKQFRQ
+919 RDPERRKQFRQ
-930 FINSDERQSQIEPII
+930 FVNTDERQPQIEPIV
-945 ERGQTRPAD
+945 ERSQQRPAD
-954 WPKEFPPVKFNESD
+954 WPKAFPAVKFDESD
-968 IPSPKSQWSWQPLAK
+968 VSVPKTHWTWKPLAK
-983 TSDMRPT
+983 TSDLKPT
-990 PAGTTSAVAKYGDTQ
+990 SAGTTSAVAKYGDSQ
-1005 IAIFHVPGRGY
+1005 IAIFNVPDRGY
-1016 FATQQMCPHK
+1016 FATQQMCPHR

-1052 RNYGLKGGNCSSDPE
+1052 RNFGLQGGNCSNDPE

-1074 AREEDGVISVLL
+1074 TKEEDGVISVLL
-1086 PDSDALDSVIGTS
+1086 PEPDALDAVIGTS

-1105 ATAQVYGKGSAGMIE
+1105 ATAEAYGKGSAGMIE
-1120 IIGPDGRVA
+1120 ITGPDGRVA
-1129 PEIAKAA
+1129 PGAVGVG
-1136 CAGGSSCGD
+1136 CGSGSGCGD

>member
-6 VSEPSM
+6 VSDVPPV
-12 ADRKTIL
+12 DRKTIV

-24 MVGIAFIEKILA
+24 MVGIAFIEKMLA
-36 LDDENRYRIVTC
+36 LDEQKRYRIVTC

-56 NRVALTEYFQH
+56 NRCLTFDTSQH
-67 RSVEE
+67 RSVEQ

-81 AEQDPERF
+81 AEQDPDRF
-89 TFHVGEQVT
+89 VFHVGEQVT
-98 KLDHQAQCATTSK
+98 KLDHENQSVRTSK
-111 HRIIPYD
+111 GRTIPYD
-118 VCVLA
+118 ICVLA
-123 TGSEASVP
+123 TGSEASLP
-131 PYITP
+131 PYVTP
-136 ETSPKTRGIFVYR
+136 YLTPRTRGIFVYR
-149 SIADLDAMLAYSD
+149 NISDLDAMLAYSE
-162 RPNVMKAVVVGGGLL
+162 RPEVTKAIVVGGGLL

-183 ALYDLPA
+183 ALYDLPQ
-190 IPDVAIIN
+190 IPDVSIVN
-198 RQAYPLSRQLDSEAG
+198 RQAYPLSRQLDGEAG
-213 EMVLRKIEGMGV
+213 EMVLRKIEAMGV
-225 KVITKVNVANITT
+225 RVYTKVNVTNIA
-238 KKIPETEIES
+238 TEKLPPNKVES
-248 DGKSEVMT
+248 DGKTELFK
-256 GFDLVDGTHVECDL
+256 GFDLSDGTHIAADL

-284 RSANI
+284 RSAGI
-289 ECHSRGGVIVND
+289 ECHTKGGVIVND
-301 DLSTSAP
+301 DLSCSAP

-329 GVEMADILSFNL
+329 GVEMADILAFNL
-341 TQTHNGTHKPRK
+341 TQTQEGQHKPRK

-366 GVDVASFGDFFADK
+366 GVDVASFGDFFADQ
-380 RMQERMKAEESES
+380 RMRDRMKAEEAE
-393 KVKEISQEESNG
+393 KERAIEAAAAQKAASPGANTAT
-405 KPPVW
+405 KTPVW
-410 ELNTSNAPSLKVENG
+410 EVNTAEATSLKTDNG
-425 NRVSLTS
+425 VRIAL
-432 NGAKSSNGKRIHRH
+432 GDKKAADGKRPARH
-446 RNMRDEPIKCLTYKD
+446 RNLRDEPIKCLTYKD
-461 PFSSVYK
+461 PFASVYK
-468 KYIFSANGKYLLGGM
+468 KYIFSADGKYLLGGM

-501 KALDVPPS
+501 KTLDMPPS
-509 QFIIGASKG
+509 QFIVGSAKS
-518 GDEDGADLDD
+518 GDDDGADLDD

-543 VDAVKNGVDNIGDIK
+543 VDCVKNGIDNIGDIK
-558 LKTKAGTGC
+558 LKTKAGT
-567 GGCIPLVTNIFKAEM
+567 EM
-582 KKAGKETNNNLCVH
+582 QKAGKETNNNLCIH

-607 VKIKQLKTFNEIA
+607 VKIKKLKTFSEIVA
-620 AVVSPIPKCVGC
+620 AASPNKESVGC

-643 SSLYNEHVMDPP
+643 SSLYNEHVMDAP

-683 GGEVSSSQAK
+683 GGEITPEGLIVIGQVAK
-693 GGGADDQGMATD
+693 KYG
-705 YAGRTHYNL
+705 L

-741 VNAGFES
+741 VEAGFES

-761 CVGTSWCRYGVG
+761 CVGTTWCRYGVG
-773 DSVGLAIQLEER
+773 DSVGLAVQLEER

-806 AEAQSKDFGLI
+806 AEAQSKEWCSS

-890 EDELGVCADL
+890 EDELGICADL

-919 KNPERRKQFRQ
+919 KNPERRQQFRQ
-930 FINSDERQSQIEPII
+930 FVNTEERVPQIEPII

-954 WPKEFPPVKFNESD
+954 WPKAFPPIKFHESD
-968 IPSPKSQWSWQPLAK
+968 IATPKDQWKWISLAK
-983 TSDMRPT
+983 ISDLKPTSE
-990 PAGTTSAVAKYGDTQ
+990 GTTSAVAKYGDTQ
-1005 IAIFHVPGRGY
+1005 IAIFHVPKRGY
-1016 FATQQMCPHK
+1016 FASQQMCPHR
-1026 RAFVLDHGIVGD
+1026 RAFVLDHGLIGD

-1052 RNYGLKGGNCSSDPE
+1052 RNYQLQGGECNNDPE

-1074 AREEDGVISVLL
+1074 AKEEGGQILVLL
-1086 PDSDALDSVIGTS
+1086 PGPDELDAVIGTS

-1105 ATAQVYGKGSAGMIE
+1105 ATAEAYGKGSAGMIE
-1120 IIGPDGRVA
+1120 IVGPDGRIA
-1129 PEIAKAA
+1129 PESAQAA
-1136 CAGGSSCGD
+1136 CGGGESGCGN

>member
-1 MAPVA
+1 
-6 VSEPSM
+6 
-12 ADRKTIL
+12 
-19 VVGLG
+19 
-24 MVGIAFIEKILA
+24 
-36 LDDENRYRIVTC
+36 
-48 GEETHLAY
+48 
-56 NRVALTEYFQH
+56 
-67 RSVEE
+67 
-72 LYLNSPAWY
+72 
-81 AEQDPERF
+81 
-89 TFHVGEQVT
+89 
-98 KLDHQAQCATTSK
+98 
-111 HRIIPYD
+111 
-118 VCVLA
+118 
-123 TGSEASVP
+123 
-131 PYITP
+131 
-136 ETSPKTRGIFVYR
+136 
-149 SIADLDAMLAYSD
+149 
-162 RPNVMKAVVVGGGLL
+162 
-177 GLEAAK
+177 
-183 ALYDLPA
+183 
-190 IPDVAIIN
+190 
-198 RQAYPLSRQLDSEAG
+198 
-213 EMVLRKIEGMGV
+213 
-225 KVITKVNVANITT
+225 
-238 KKIPETEIES
+238 
-248 DGKSEVMT
+248 
-256 GFDLVDGTHVECDL
+256 
-270 AVFAIGIKSRDDLA
+270 
-284 RSANI
+284 
-289 ECHSRGGVIVND
+289 
-301 DLSTSAP
+301 
-308 NVYAIGECTSW
+308 
-319 KGNTYGLIAP
+319 
-329 GVEMADILSFNL
+329 
-341 TQTHNGTHKPRK
+341 
-353 MNDPDLST
+353 
-361 KLKLM
+361 
-366 GVDVASFGDFFADK
+366 
-380 RMQERMKAEESES
+380 
-393 KVKEISQEESNG
+393 
-405 KPPVW
+405 
-410 ELNTSNAPSLKVENG
+410 
-425 NRVSLTS
+425 
-432 NGAKSSNGKRIHRH
+432 
-446 RNMRDEPIKCLTYKD
+446 
-461 PFSSVYK
+461 
-468 KYIFSANGKYLLGGM
+468 

-558 LKTKAGTGC
+558 LKTKAGTAYLGC
-567 GGCIPLVTNIFKAEM
+567 GGCIPLVTNIFKVSAEM

-693 GGGADDQGMATD
+693 GGGADDQGMTTD
-705 YAGRTHYNL
+705 YAGRTHCNWSNYNL

-761 CVGTSWCRYGVG
+761 CVGTTWCRYGVG

-806 AEAQSKDFGLI
+806 AEAQSKRRTRVGMVHSDIIRIGQLYGLI
-817 ATDKGWNV
+817 GCTQFISQAT
-825 YLAGNGGSNPRHATL
+825 AG
-840 FATDVPP
+840 
-847 SKVVRIIDRFLMF
+847 
-860 YIRTAD
+860 RTPAI
-866 KLMRTA
+866 A

-930 FINSDERQSQIEPII
+930 FVNSDERQSQIEPII

-983 TSDMRPT
+983 TSDMHPT

-1038 DANGNLYVSCPLHK
+1038 

>member
-136 ETSPKTRGIFVYR
+136 ETSPKTR
-149 SIADLDAMLAYSD
+149 LW
-162 RPNVMKAVVVGGGLL
+162 GGGLL

-225 KVITKVNVANITT
+225 KVITKVNVANITP
-238 KKIPETEIES
+238 KRLWPETEIES

-256 GFDLVDGTHVECDL
+256 GFDLADGTHVECDL

-308 NVYAIGECTSW
+308 NVYAIGECTV
-319 KGNTYGLIAP
+319 GRGTLT
-329 GVEMADILSFNL
+329 VEMADILSFNL

-393 KVKEISQEESNG
+393 KAKEISQEESNG
-405 KPPVW
+405 KPSVW

-468 KYIFSANGKYLLGGM
+468 KYIFSADGKYLLGGM

-567 GGCIPLVTNIFKAEM
+567 GGCIPLVTNIFKVEM

-607 VKIKQLKTFNEIA
+607 VKIKQLRTFNEIA

-643 SSLYNEHVMDPP
+643 SSLYNEH
-655 HHQLQDTNDRYLAN
+655 
-669 IQRNGTFSVIPRVA
+669 RNGTFSVIPRVA

-705 YAGRTHYNL
+705 YAGRTHYVQTDNL

-731 QDLPDIWEEL
+731 QDLPDIWVRIFRWCAFRYEPTPNCRRL

-761 CVGTSWCRYGVG
+761 CVGTAWCRYGVG

-866 KLMRTA
+866 KLMRTWC

-930 FINSDERQSQIEPII
+930 FVNSDERQSQIEPII

-954 WPKEFPPVKFNESD
+954 WPKEFPP
-968 IPSPKSQWSWQPLAK
+968 PLAK

-1038 DANGNLYVSCPLHK
+1038 VIGTNE
-1052 RNYGLKGGNCSSDPE
+1052 YGRSSAQAKLWVERGNCSSDPE